1 MTEHIPAR
9 NGPAQPQQAA
19 DTTAENPWPL
29 SRLSNNLKH
38 YIERVSPTWVEGQL
52 IEHRLS
58 RGHAWM
64 TMRDLDVEMSLPVV
78 AWSRTARTLDAA
90 ITEGA
95 RVVALVKPNFYTKTG
110 RLTMVVN
117 EMRPVGIGELLAR
130 VERLRRTLAEEG
142 LFAPERKT
150 ALPVLP
156 QRIGLVTGRNS
167 DAMHDVQRNV
177 WLRWPGAQFEV
188 VHAAM
193 QGPQAGT
200 EVSAALETLEHNPAV
215 DVIVVARGGGALEEV
230 VLPFSEE
237 HLIRTVAQLNTP
249 VVSAIGHEQD
259 RPVLDDVA
267 DFRASTPTD
276 AAKTI
281 VPDAAVE
288 LAGIADVRVRMA
300 QAVQR
305 LVDVQGQHIAQLR
318 SRPVI
323 AQPETIITTRADEIL
338 QILART
344 RAAYAHQLHRASDQI
359 SQLTARVRAL
369 SPQETLN
376 RGYAVVQ
383 HENTVLLDA
392 GNVSV
397 GDPLDILVAA
407 GRLGATTTSVTE
419 TTQEQPRD

>member
-9 NGPAQPQQAA
+9 PDPAQPQQAA
-19 DTTAENPWPL
+19 DTTPENPWPL
-29 SRLSNNLKH
+29 SRLSDNLKR
-38 YIERVSPTWVEGQL
+38 YIERVSPTWIEGQL
-52 IEHRLS
+52 IEHRVS

-78 AWSRTARTLDAA
+78 AWSRIARTFGDGIA
-90 ITEGA
+90 EGA

-130 VERLRRTLAEEG
+130 VERLRRALAEEG
-142 LFAPERKT
+142 IFAPERKQP
-150 ALPVLP
+150 LPVLP

-177 WLRWPGAQFEV
+177 WLRWPAAQFEV
-188 VHAAM
+188 IHAAM
-193 QGPQAGT
+193 QGPQASA
-200 EVSAALETLEHNPAV
+200 EVSAALQTLDANPAV

-237 HLIRTVAQLNTP
+237 GLIRTVAGLNTP

-267 DFRASTPTD
+267 DLRASTPTD

-288 LAGIADVRVRMA
+288 RSGIADVRIRMA

-305 LVDVQGQHIAQLR
+305 LVEVQGQQIAQLR
-318 SRPVI
+318 SRPVL
-323 AQPETIITTRADEIL
+323 AQPTTMITTRADEIL
-338 QILART
+338 QILTRT
-344 RAAYAHQLHRASDQI
+344 RATFAHQLHRATDQVD
-359 SQLTARVRAL
+359 QLKARVRAL

-383 HENTVLLDA
+383 HNNTVLRDA
-392 GNVSV
+392 GTVSA

-419 TTQEQPRD
+419 TTQE